1 MPPINFNIVI
11 SVLKEYIQSNILG
24 ATQKIEVVWNLVR
37 NGKTVHKNNQKG
49 EVYFITKRKSMSILV
64 NV

>member
-1 MPPINFNIVI
+1 MPPINFNIII

-37 NGKTVHKNNQKG
+37 NGKTVLKNNQKG
-49 EVYFITKRKSMSILV
+49 KVYFITKRKSMSILV